1 MKNMTQYSKMIHIN
15 WANPILG
22 LMTAHYWFTG
32 AITHWSWWLLIVPFV
47 LAGQFN
53 RTK

>member
-1 MKNMTQYSKMIHIN
+1 MKNMTQYTKMIHIN

-32 AITHWSWWLLIVPFV
+32 AISHPAWWLLIIPFV